1 MTKIID
7 GIVYGSTK
15 FGKSKLLVSSQ
26 NNYNERTDEVDTT
39 DFNYFDEGLYVT
51 EKGRFFVETRTY
63 GGGWNLTHDEIVA
76 MTKAEALVWA
86 EEKGKDVS
94 KLVEYLESIGEK
106 LEEA

>member
-63 GGGWNLTHDEIVA
+63 GGGSICYRDWQH
-76 MTKAEALVWA
+76 TKMKNGAGNSRFGNNSITVDS
-86 EEKGKDVS
+86 EECS
-94 KLVEYLESIGEK
+94 ASS
-106 LEEA
+106 